1 MNYFIVLQ
9 YSDGQ
14 LQRIA
19 EEQQR
24 LGLQLHLRKVPGS
37 SSKTFRTD
45 PAARGSRNFY
55 AGRNA
60 VVHLSRVRIGL
71 GGLSGS
77 LFGMSQA
84 VGKFV
89 FTFFVLTGVIHNKWR
104 Y

>member
-9 YSDGQ
+9 FLDWQ

-37 SSKTFRTD
+37 SSKAFRTD
-45 PAARGSRNFY
+45 PPAWDSRNFY

-60 VVHLSRVRIGL
+60 AVHLSRVRIGL

-84 VGKFV
+84 VGKLL
-89 FTFFVLTGVIHNKWR
+89 FTFIGLTDVL
-104 Y
+104 